1 MKRKKLVHD
10 YSQEGYLQWSD
21 PKIVSDVL
29 GSYTGV
35 PLDPAEKPIQ
45 DADDL

>member
-1 MKRKKLVHD
+1 MRKKKTKKTQSRFD
-10 YSQEGYLQWSD
+10 Y
-21 PKIVSDVL
+21 L

-35 PLDPAEKPIQ
+35 PIDGEKPIQ

>member
-1 MKRKKLVHD
+1 MKKRKSKTQSRFD
-10 YSQEGYLQWSD
+10 Y
-21 PKIVSDVL
+21 L

-35 PLDPAEKPIQ
+35 PIDGEKPIQ